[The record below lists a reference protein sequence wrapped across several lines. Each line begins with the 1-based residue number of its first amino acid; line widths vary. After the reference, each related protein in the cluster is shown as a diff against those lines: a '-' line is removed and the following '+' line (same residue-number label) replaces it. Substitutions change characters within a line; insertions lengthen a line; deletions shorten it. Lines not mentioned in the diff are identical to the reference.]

1 MPRKSLSSDKIA
13 ALEKQ
18 KYINLETYKKSGQA
32 VKTPVWFMVSDGLI
46 FVYTTMNTGKA
57 KRIKNNK
64 SVKIMPCGMRGE
76 PKGDWIDG
84 MARFATEEET
94 QNAIK
99 LRHKK
104 YGLKAK
110 IVGMFVK
117 KENPV
122 VIAIQI

>member
-1 MPRKSLSSDKIA
+1 MMSSDRLA
-13 ALEKQ
+13 TLEKQ

-32 VKTPVWFMVSDGLI
+32 VRTPVWFMISDGLV
-46 FVYTTMNTGKA
+46 FVLTTQNTGKV
-57 KRIKNNK
+57 KRINNNQT
-64 SVKIMPCGMRGE
+64 VKIMPCGMRGE

-84 MARFATEEET
+84 TARFATESET

-104 YGLKAK
+104 YGLRAK
-110 IVGMFVK
+110 IVGMFIK
-117 KENPV
+117 KEKPI

>member
-1 MPRKSLSSDKIA
+1 MSSDKLA
-13 ALEKQ
+13 LLEKH

-32 VKTPVWFMVSDGLI
+32 VRTPVWFMISDGLV
-46 FVYTTMNTGKA
+46 FVLTTKNTGKA
-57 KRIKNNK
+57 KRIKNNNT
-64 SVKIMPCGMRGE
+64 VKIMPCGMRGE

-84 MARFATEEET
+84 TARFADDVET

-104 YGLKAK
+104 YGLRAK
-110 IVGMFVK
+110 LVGMFIK
-117 KENPV
+117 KEEPI

>member
-1 MPRKSLSSDKIA
+1 MI
-13 ALEKQ
+13 
-18 KYINLETYKKSGQA
+18 
-32 VKTPVWFMVSDGLI
+32 SDGLV
-46 FVYTTMNTGKA
+46 FVLTTKNTGKV
-57 KRIKNNK
+57 KRLKNNQ

-84 MARFATEEET
+84 MVRFATESET
-94 QNAIK
+94 ENAIK

-110 IVGMFVK
+110 LVGLFIK
-117 KENPV
+117 KEDPV

>member
-1 MPRKSLSSDKIA
+1 MKSLSYEKLA

-18 KYINLETYKKSGQA
+18 KYINLETYKKSGQG
-32 VKTPVWFMVSDGLI
+32 VKTPVWFMISDGLI
-46 FVYTTMNTGKA
+46 FVYTTLNTGKA
-57 KRIKNNK
+57 KRIKNNQK
-64 SVKIMPCGMRGE
+64 VRIMPCGMRGE
-76 PKGDWIDG
+76 TKGDWIDG
-84 MARFATEEET
+84 TARFATESET
-94 QNAIK
+94 HNAIK

-110 IVGMFVK
+110 LVGMFVK

>member
-1 MPRKSLSSDKIA
+1 MSSDKLA

-32 VKTPVWFMVSDGLI
+32 VKTPVWFMISDGLI
-46 FVYTTMNTGKA
+46 FVYTTQNTGKA
-57 KRIKNNK
+57 KRIKNNQK
-64 SVKIMPCGMRGE
+64 VRVMPCGMRGE

-84 MARFATEEET
+84 TARFATETET
-94 QNAIK
+94 LNAIK

-110 IVGMFVK
+110 LVGMFVK
-117 KENPV
+117 RENPA

>member
-1 MPRKSLSSDKIA
+1 LSSDKLA

-32 VKTPVWFMVSDGLI
+32 VKTPVWFMISDGLI
-46 FVYTTMNTGKA
+46 FVYTTQNTGKA
-57 KRIKNNK
+57 KRIKNNQK
-64 SVKIMPCGMRGE
+64 VRVMPCGMRGE

-84 MARFATEEET
+84 TARFATETET
-94 QNAIK
+94 LNAIK

-110 IVGMFVK
+110 LVGMFVK
-117 KENPV
+117 RENPA

>member
-1 MPRKSLSSDKIA
+1 MISDKLA
-13 ALEKQ
+13 TLEKQ
-18 KYINLETYKKSGQA
+18 KYINLETYKKSGQG
-32 VKTPVWFMVSDGLI
+32 VKTPVWFMISDGLI
-46 FVYTTMNTGKA
+46 FVYTTQNTGKT
-57 KRIKNNK
+57 KRVKNNQK
-64 SVKIMPCGMRGE
+64 VRIMPCGMRGE

-84 MARFATEEET
+84 TARFATESET

-117 KENPV
+117 KENPI

>member
-1 MPRKSLSSDKIA
+1 MLSSDKLSS
-13 ALEKQ
+13 LEKE

-32 VKTPVWFMVSDGLI
+32 VKTPVWFMISDGLI
-46 FVYTTMNTGKA
+46 FVYTTMGTGKA

-64 SVKIMPCGMRGE
+64 SVKVMPCGMRGE

-84 MARFATEEET
+84 TARFATESET

-110 IVGMFVK
+110 LVGIFVK
-117 KENPV
+117 RESPI